1 MANDKALT
9 DDNIRDLITEWLFQ
23 ELWHNKTRP
32 SDDIH
37 AEYIRAL
44 MNLAGA
50 DGVLADEERN
60 GSWVVKRPKAS
71 G

>member
-9 DDNIRDLITEWLFQ
+9 DDNIRDLIAEWLFQ

-37 AEYIRAL
+37 AEHIRAL
-44 MNLAGA
+44 MNLAEA
-50 DGVLADEERN
+50 DKERN
-60 GSWVVKRPKAS
+60 GSWVVKRPKAP